1 MVKIVAPLWLMSS
14 LAFAQASLPSVQTK
28 AACSPVVTGN
38 GNTIT
43 IETCGM
49 TNAQIQEWRASL
61 RQILD
66 KQVDPKV
73 LVALLDDIKTG
84 QIRIENGVLR
94 IEKDVQELRN
104 SQGWV
109 DLSSEQVALIA
120 DAAKPF
126 AGQKALVDVPYWERD
141 TERLAR
147 QLAQALTSVGWSV
160 PVDGQGQTRF
170 YSRNAKLP
178 VGIVVS
184 RKEDTPAFVSI
195 AMALLKIFG
204 KESISGFRDATLA
217 DGFIKITVWRKP

>member
-84 QIRIENGVLR
+84 QIHRE
-94 IEKDVQELRN
+94 
-104 SQGWV
+104 
-109 DLSSEQVALIA
+109 
-120 DAAKPF
+120 
-126 AGQKALVDVPYWERD
+126 
-141 TERLAR
+141 
-147 QLAQALTSVGWSV
+147 WSAS
-160 PVDGQGQTRF
+160 D
-170 YSRNAKLP
+170 
-178 VGIVVS
+178 
-184 RKEDTPAFVSI
+184 
-195 AMALLKIFG
+195 
-204 KESISGFRDATLA
+204 
-217 DGFIKITVWRKP
+217 

>member
-1 MVKIVAPLWLMSS
+1 M
-14 LAFAQASLPSVQTK
+14 
-28 AACSPVVTGN
+28 
-38 GNTIT
+38 
-43 IETCGM
+43 
-49 TNAQIQEWRASL
+49 
-61 RQILD
+61 
-66 KQVDPKV
+66 
-73 LVALLDDIKTG
+73 
-84 QIRIENGVLR
+84 
-94 IEKDVQELRN
+94 
-104 SQGWV
+104 
-109 DLSSEQVALIA
+109 
-120 DAAKPF
+120 
-126 AGQKALVDVPYWERD
+126 DVPYWERD

-217 DGFIKITVWRKP
+217 DGFIKITVWRKPLSLQWQGLLCCKVNSTSRRTCKYGVLGVYGCM